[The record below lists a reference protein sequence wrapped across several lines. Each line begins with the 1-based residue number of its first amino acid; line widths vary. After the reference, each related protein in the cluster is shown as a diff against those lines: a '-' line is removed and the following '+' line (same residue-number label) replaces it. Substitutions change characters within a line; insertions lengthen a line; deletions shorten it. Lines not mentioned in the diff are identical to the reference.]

1 MGKVAPTPEP
11 TRLSVVI
18 PVYRSAQYIEP
29 CLRAILSQTRP
40 VDEVVLVDDRGDD
53 GSIAMATRILTSA
66 DVEHRVVELDRNH
79 GAGYARNAG
88 LRAATGDVIWFF
100 DSDDLADPTFAA
112 RMLDALVREDADFAS
127 CRTMFV
133 DPVGVALGVA
143 EPRQPRQGAV
153 DGNEFARMLMRGKVK
168 AYPPARLFRRAVLG
182 DAPWDERR
190 AYEDM
195 AATLRI
201 ALRADRVALV
211 DEPLLWYRQHPES
224 TSQVTCTHTAD
235 VFAMGDEVARLAP
248 ELRERNALLGR
259 GSSWLEGSR
268 NRSLARAFRYREV
281 LIPAAHMAMRAAQAN
296 SGDPDIVR
304 SLIAESRRR
313 SSLADVV
320 PLVASGQLRSAAFAV
335 GMAASPS
342 AYARVLRTR

>member
-1 MGKVAPTPEP
+1 MGKVAPTPDQ

-18 PVYRSAQYIEP
+18 PVYRSARYIEP
-29 CLRAILSQTRP
+29 SLRAILRQVRP

-53 GSIAMATRILTSA
+53 GSIAVATYILTSA
-66 DVEHRVVELDRNH
+66 GVDHRVVELDRNR

-88 LRAATGDVIWFF
+88 VRAATGDVIWFF
-100 DSDDLADPTFAA
+100 DSDDLADPTFTA
-112 RMLDALVREDADFAS
+112 RMLDALVREHADFAS

-133 DPVGVALGVA
+133 DPAGAALGVA
-143 EPRQPRQGAV
+143 ERRMRRRFV
-153 DGNEFARMLMRGKVK
+153 DGHEFARMLMRGRVK

-224 TSQVTCTHTAD
+224 TSQVTCTHTAE

-248 ELRERNALLGR
+248 ELRERDAFW
-259 GSSWLEGSR
+259 GSSRWGSSR

-281 LIPAAHMAMRAAQAN
+281 LIPAAHMAMRAAQAGT
-296 SGDPDIVR
+296 GDPDVVR

-313 SSLADVV
+313 SSLGDVV
-320 PLVASGQLRSAAFAV
+320 PLVATGQLRSAAFAV

-342 AYARVLRTR
+342 AYARVLSRR

>member
-1 MGKVAPTPEP
+1 MGKVAPTPDP

-18 PVYRSAQYIEP
+18 PVYRSARYIEP
-29 CLRAILSQTRP
+29 SLRAILRQVRP

-53 GSIAMATRILTSA
+53 GSIAVATYILTSA
-66 DVEHRVVELDRNH
+66 GVDHRVVELDRIR
-79 GAGYARNAG
+79 GGGYARNAG
-88 LRAATGDVIWFF
+88 VRATTGDVIWFF
-100 DSDDLADPTFAA
+100 DSDDLADPTFTA
-112 RMLDALVREDADFAS
+112 RMLDALVREHADFAS

-133 DPVGVALGVA
+133 DPAGAALGVA
-143 EPRQPRQGAV
+143 ERRMRRRFV
-153 DGNEFARMLMRGKVK
+153 DGHEFARMLMRGRVK

-235 VFAMGDEVARLAP
+235 VFTMGDEVARLAP
-248 ELRERNALLGR
+248 ELRERDAFW
-259 GSSWLEGSR
+259 GSSRWGSSR

-296 SGDPDIVR
+296 FGDPDVVR

-313 SSLADVV
+313 SSLADVI

>member
-1 MGKVAPTPEP
+1 
-11 TRLSVVI
+11 
-18 PVYRSAQYIEP
+18 
-29 CLRAILSQTRP
+29 
-40 VDEVVLVDDRGDD
+40 
-53 GSIAMATRILTSA
+53 
-66 DVEHRVVELDRNH
+66 
-79 GAGYARNAG
+79 
-88 LRAATGDVIWFF
+88 
-100 DSDDLADPTFAA
+100 
-112 RMLDALVREDADFAS
+112 
-127 CRTMFV
+127 
-133 DPVGVALGVA
+133 
-143 EPRQPRQGAV
+143 
-153 DGNEFARMLMRGKVK
+153 MRGRVK

-235 VFAMGDEVARLAP
+235 VFTMGDEVARLAP
-248 ELRERNALLGR
+248 ELRERDAFW
-259 GSSWLEGSR
+259 GSSRWGSSR

-281 LIPAAHMAMRAAQAN
+281 LIPAAHMAMRAAQAGT
-296 SGDPDIVR
+296 GDPDVVR

-313 SSLADVV
+313 SSLGDVV
-320 PLVASGQLRSAAFAV
+320 PLVATGQLRSAAFAV

-342 AYARVLRTR
+342 AYARVLSRR

>member
-1 MGKVAPTPEP
+1 MGKVAPTPDH

-18 PVYRSAQYIEP
+18 PVYRSARYIEP
-29 CLRAILSQTRP
+29 SLRAILRQVRP

-53 GSIAMATRILTSA
+53 GSIAVATYILTSA
-66 DVEHRVVELDRNH
+66 GVDHRVVELDRNR

-88 LRAATGDVIWFF
+88 VRAATGDVIWFF
-100 DSDDLADPTFAA
+100 DSDDLADPTFTA
-112 RMLDALVREDADFAS
+112 RMLDALVREHADFAS

-133 DPVGVALGVA
+133 DPAGAALGVA
-143 EPRQPRQGAV
+143 ERRMRRRFV
-153 DGNEFARMLMRGKVK
+153 DGHEFARMLMRGRVK

-235 VFAMGDEVARLAP
+235 VFTMGDEVARLAP
-248 ELRERNALLGR
+248 ELRERDAFW
-259 GSSWLEGSR
+259 GSSRWGSSR

-281 LIPAAHMAMRAAQAN
+281 LIPAAHMAMRAAQAGT
-296 SGDPDIVR
+296 GDPDVVR

-313 SSLADVV
+313 SSLGDVV
-320 PLVASGQLRSAAFAV
+320 PLVATGQLRSAAFAV

-342 AYARVLRTR
+342 AYARVLSRR

>member
-1 MGKVAPTPEP
+1 VGKVAPTPDP

-18 PVYRSAQYIEP
+18 PVYRSARYIEP

-53 GSIAMATRILTSA
+53 GSIAVATRSLTSA
-66 DVEHRVVELDRNH
+66 GVDHRVVELDRNR

-88 LRAATGDVIWFF
+88 MRAATGDVVWFF
-100 DSDDLADPTFAA
+100 DSDDLADPTFTA
-112 RMLDALVREDADFAS
+112 RMLDALAREHADFAS

-133 DPVGVALGVA
+133 DPTGAALGVA
-143 EPRQPRQGAV
+143 ERRTPRRRSV
-153 DGNEFARMLMRGKVK
+153 DGSEFARMLMRGRVK

-248 ELRERNALLGR
+248 ELRERDAFW
-259 GSSWLEGSR
+259 GSSRWGSSR

-281 LIPAAHMAMRAAQAN
+281 LIPAAHMAMRAAQAGT
-296 SGDPDIVR
+296 GDPDVVR
-304 SLIAESRRR
+304 SLIAESRQR
-313 SSLADVV
+313 SSLVDVV
-320 PLVASGQLRSAAFAV
+320 PLVAAGQLRSAAFAV

-342 AYARVLRTR
+342 AYARVLNTR

>member
-1 MGKVAPTPEP
+1 MAPTPDQ

-18 PVYRSAQYIEP
+18 PVYRSARYIEP
-29 CLRAILSQTRP
+29 SLRAILRQVRP

-53 GSIAMATRILTSA
+53 GSIAVATYILTSA
-66 DVEHRVVELDRNH
+66 GVDHRVVELDRNR

-88 LRAATGDVIWFF
+88 VRAATGDVIWFF
-100 DSDDLADPTFAA
+100 DSDDLADPTFTA
-112 RMLDALVREDADFAS
+112 RMLDALVREHADFAS

-133 DPVGVALGVA
+133 DPAGAALGVA
-143 EPRQPRQGAV
+143 ERRMRRRFV
-153 DGNEFARMLMRGKVK
+153 DGHEFARMLMRGRVK

-235 VFAMGDEVARLAP
+235 VFTMGDEVARLAP
-248 ELRERNALLGR
+248 ELRERDAFW
-259 GSSWLEGSR
+259 GSSRWGSSR

-281 LIPAAHMAMRAAQAN
+281 LIPAAHMAMRAAQAGT
-296 SGDPDIVR
+296 GDPDVVR

-313 SSLADVV
+313 SSLGDVV
-320 PLVASGQLRSAAFAV
+320 PLVATGQLRSAAFAV

-342 AYARVLRTR
+342 AYARVLSRR